1 MGEDAPARTTRRT
14 DHEIESVLYAR
25 RAALAELMHSP
36 ALGQGDVRRAL
47 QQITETAA
55 EVLVIERVSVW
66 RLVDDGAA
74 IACLDLFERTPARH
88 SEGVR
93 IQAVDAPRYFEALQR
108 ERAIRADD
116 ARHDPRTSE
125 FREGYLEPLGITAM
139 LDAPIFVRGKI
150 VGVVCHEHTEGP
162 RRFSF
167 SEELLAGT
175 FADFVALVFQ
185 TASWHDAQRALRGE
199 RDALEGKVEE
209 RTRDLR
215 ESEANLRA
223 LLDNSPVAMVLT
235 RIADHRVV
243 FANRRAAEMFE
254 VPVEDVEGRSAPD
267 FWVVPG
273 DRERFLTGLYKNGR
287 VDDLET
293 QLRAQGG
300 RMFWARVSGQ
310 QMRFRGEETLL
321 GAMVDISAQR
331 AAEDRLREL
340 ATHDALTGAFNRR
353 HIEEVVKREFER
365 ADRYGRP
372 LTVAML
378 DADHF
383 KRVNDSYGHQV
394 GDDVLRELADRC
406 RRTLRSNDVLGRY
419 GGEEFV
425 IVFPETGLDEARVV
439 AERLRGAIA
448 ERPVSTGDLSLPV
461 TVSIGLATSS
471 RGQTP
476 DSLLARADAALYA
489 AKRGGRNLV
498 HALAVDGAGTVSS
511 S

>member
-1 MGEDAPARTTRRT
+1 MNRSKTR
-14 DHEIESVLYAR
+14 
-25 RAALAELMHSP
+25 P
-36 ALGQGDVRRAL
+36 
-47 QQITETAA
+47 
-55 EVLVIERVSVW
+55 
-66 RLVDDGAA
+66 
-74 IACLDLFERTPARH
+74 
-88 SEGVR
+88 
-93 IQAVDAPRYFEALQR
+93 
-108 ERAIRADD
+108 
-116 ARHDPRTSE
+116 
-125 FREGYLEPLGITAM
+125 
-139 LDAPIFVRGKI
+139 FV
-150 VGVVCHEHTEGP
+150 E
-162 RRFSF
+162 
-167 SEELLAGT
+167 
-175 FADFVALVFQ
+175 Q
-185 TASWHDAQRALRGE
+185 
-199 RDALEGKVEE
+199 LEGRWVPA
-209 RTRDLR
+209 TITLYHG
-215 ESEANLRA
+215 S
-223 LLDNSPVAMVLT
+223 LT
-235 RIADHRVV
+235 I
-243 FANRRAAEMFE
+243 
-254 VPVEDVEGRSAPD
+254 
-267 FWVVPG
+267 
-273 DRERFLTGLYKNGR
+273 
-287 VDDLET
+287 
-293 QLRAQGG
+293 
-300 RMFWARVSGQ
+300 SGPI
-310 QMRFRGEETLL
+310 L
-321 GAMVDISAQR
+321 GAIGVTQN
-331 AAEDRLREL
+331 
-340 ATHDALTGAFNRR
+340 ALTGAFNRR

-498 HALAVDGAGTVSS
+498 RALAVDGAGTVSS